1 MKAFKKLVS
10 AGLVT
15 AMAVSLAAC
24 GGATGDSTQN
34 AGTQGTTDNSNSG
47 STTTDDGS
55 TGAATSSGYAR
66 TDADGN
72 RVIYIGSWWVQHYD
86 SADNDLNDSPD
97 YQASID
103 QDGDDEATLNQKAI
117 NRQVAQLKFDNVAK
131 LEEKYNCKFYW
142 QNLTYTG
149 VKESINTSVLAGTPD
164 ADIYLVDTGMAIPAQ
179 ANGLAVDLKTV
190 LPEDADIF
198 TDQNVISYLDLGDGK
213 ACILKR
219 VEAQSAVEATYPL
232 AFNKQMLE
240 DNNLEDPR
248 DLYARG
254 EWTWDKFI
262 EYCQV
267 LTQDTD
273 GDGQIDQ
280 YGYCGYEYETFE
292 NLMMSNGATIA
303 VGTTQTLDDAKTGEA
318 LQMLSDMYNVY
329 NICYPYDYEGS
340 PSDSMRNQY
349 TQGNVG
355 FFPIAAWIES
365 GNNDY
370 DWDLDGSTE
379 LPFDVVYVRWPV
391 GPSGDQETNAGKNAS
406 SGEFYIIPAG
416 ISDPETVYNFLYD
429 YWNWMDG
436 DYSIRDSRE
445 TLHWWYDVTGN
456 KEELKE
462 ANFSVMQECGNKT
475 QLDLWNSMGISYD
488 LESVMKGEV
497 TPAQFQETY
506 KQQVQDG
513 LDAYFN

>member
-1 MKAFKKLVS
+1 
-10 AGLVT
+10 
-15 AMAVSLAAC
+15 
-24 GGATGDSTQN
+24 
-34 AGTQGTTDNSNSG
+34 
-47 STTTDDGS
+47 
-55 TGAATSSGYAR
+55 
-66 TDADGN
+66 
-72 RVIYIGSWWVQHYD
+72 
-86 SADNDLNDSPD
+86 
-97 YQASID
+97 
-103 QDGDDEATLNQKAI
+103 
-117 NRQVAQLKFDNVAK
+117 
-131 LEEKYNCKFYW
+131 
-142 QNLTYTG
+142 
-149 VKESINTSVLAGTPD
+149 
-164 ADIYLVDTGMAIPAQ
+164 
-179 ANGLAVDLKTV
+179 
-190 LPEDADIF
+190 
-198 TDQNVISYLDLGDGK
+198 
-213 ACILKR
+213 
-219 VEAQSAVEATYPL
+219 
-232 AFNKQMLE
+232 
-240 DNNLEDPR
+240 
-248 DLYARG
+248 
-254 EWTWDKFI
+254 
-262 EYCQV
+262 
-267 LTQDTD
+267 
-273 GDGQIDQ
+273 
-280 YGYCGYEYETFE
+280 
-292 NLMMSNGATIA
+292 MMSNGATIA

-370 DWDLDGSTE
+370 DWDLDGSAE

-462 ANFSVMQECGNKT
+462 ANFGVMQECGNKT

-488 LESVMKGEV
+488 LQSVMKGEV

>member
-1 MKAFKKLVS
+1 MKLYKKIIS
-10 AGLVT
+10 AGLVA
-15 AMAVSLAAC
+15 AMTLSLMAC
-24 GGATGDSTQN
+24 TSGGN
-34 AGTQGTTDNSNSG
+34 AGGDTTSGGDTTGGDVPSSTPATTGNGYMRTNS
-47 STTTDDGS
+47 DGS
-55 TGAATSSGYAR
+55 R
-66 TDADGN
+66 Q
-72 RVIYIGSWWVQHYD
+72 ILIGTWWVQYYD
-86 SADNDLNDSPD
+86 SDDALEDSPD
-97 YQASID
+97 YQTAIG
-103 QDGDDEATLNQKAI
+103 GDDEEHQHNKK
-117 NRQVAQLKFDNVAK
+117 VAEMKFDNVK
-131 LEEKYNCKFYW
+131 TLEEKYNCKYYW
-142 QNLTYTG
+142 TNLTYTG
-149 VKESINTSVLAGTPD
+149 VQESITTSVLAGTPD

-198 TDQNVISYLDLGDGK
+198 TTQEVMSYLDLGDGK
-213 ACILKR
+213 ACIIKR
-219 VEAQSAVEATYPL
+219 VEAQSQVEATYPL
-232 AFNKQMLE
+232 AFNLQMLE

-248 DLYARG
+248 DLYERG

-262 EYCQV
+262 EYAQA

-273 GDGQIDQ
+273 GDGQVDQ

-303 VGTTQTLDDAKTGEA
+303 TPGQPQSLDSAPVGEA

-349 TQGNVG
+349 TQGNIG
-355 FFPIAAWIES
+355 FFPIAAWIEA

-370 DWDLDGSTE
+370 DWSDAGTPE
-379 LPFDVVYVRWPV
+379 LPFDVAYVRWPV
-391 GPSGDQETNAGKNAS
+391 GPSGNKDTNAGKNLT

-416 ISDPETVYNFLYD
+416 IAEPETIYNFLYD

-436 DYSIRDSRE
+436 DYSMRDSKL
-445 TLHWWYDVTGN
+445 TLNWWYGVTG
-456 KEELKE
+456 KTEEMQN
-462 ANFSVMQECGNKT
+462 ANFEVMNDCGAHS
-475 QLDLWNSMGISYD
+475 QLDLWNSMNIQYD

-513 LDAYFN
+513 LDSYFN

>member
-1 MKAFKKLVS
+1 MKLYKKIIS
-10 AGLVT
+10 AGLVA
-15 AMAVSLAAC
+15 AMTLSLMAC
-24 GGATGDSTQN
+24 TSGGNAGGDTTSGGDTTGGDVPSSTPAATGNGYMRT
-34 AGTQGTTDNSNSG
+34 NS
-47 STTTDDGS
+47 DGS
-55 TGAATSSGYAR
+55 R
-66 TDADGN
+66 Q
-72 RVIYIGSWWVQHYD
+72 ILIGTWWVQYYD
-86 SADNDLNDSPD
+86 SDDALEDSPD
-97 YQASID
+97 YQTAIG
-103 QDGDDEATLNQKAI
+103 GDDEEHQHNKK
-117 NRQVAQLKFDNVAK
+117 VAEMKFDNVK
-131 LEEKYNCKFYW
+131 TLEEKYNCKYYW
-142 QNLTYTG
+142 TNLTYTG
-149 VKESINTSVLAGTPD
+149 VQESITTSVLAGTPD

-198 TDQNVISYLDLGDGK
+198 TTQEVMSYLDLGDGK
-213 ACILKR
+213 ACIIKR
-219 VEAQSAVEATYPL
+219 VEAQSQVEATYPL
-232 AFNKQMLE
+232 AFNLQMLE

-248 DLYARG
+248 DLYERG

-262 EYCQV
+262 EYAQA

-273 GDGQIDQ
+273 GDGQVDQ

-303 VGTTQTLDDAKTGEA
+303 TPGQPQSLDSAPVGEA

-349 TQGNVG
+349 TQGNIG
-355 FFPIAAWIES
+355 FFPIAAWIEA

-370 DWDLDGSTE
+370 DWSDAGTAE
-379 LPFDVVYVRWPV
+379 LPFDVAYVRWPV
-391 GPSGDQETNAGKNAS
+391 GPSGNKDTNAGKNLT

-416 ISDPETVYNFLYD
+416 IAEPETIYNFLYD

-436 DYSIRDSRE
+436 DYSMRDSKL
-445 TLHWWYDVTGN
+445 TLNWWYGVTG
-456 KEELKE
+456 KTEEMQN
-462 ANFSVMQECGNKT
+462 ANFEVMNDCGAHS
-475 QLDLWNSMGISYD
+475 QLDLWNSMNIQYD

-513 LDAYFN
+513 LDSYFN